1 MSAKQKLRDVSSSSS
16 EDDSESEVEENN
28 KTQSDSE
35 IEGDPQAEP
44 QTRTQTKF
52 ECPVDFVS
60 CAYDTSRSLSLEKLN
75 GSNTELWLIKAPAS
89 FKPERFEIAGCEHPR
104 RRATAR
110 CPSPASN
117 MPIARSFSGKK
128 VPLIGYETIET
139 GSAAT
144 RKIYNVFSS
153 QKELV
158 NTHLLVQGKG
168 KGSVLCGPLIQGY
181 MNVGERFGDCNGTEG
196 PKAIPASPA
205 PQIPAGLKQ
214 RFTPFGSST
223 PPSAG
228 RKRSSEE
235 EALSASP
242 ALDKRVKVVPSQGE
256 QSTRKE
262 KKKKKKKDEEID
274 ASRVLEFETSGSSGE
289 VTERK
294 KRKKKKDRERRE
306 EEEEEEEERTELEM
320 EIKEPPE
327 IKEEVFE
334 PEFGEQVD
342 SGRKKKKDKHRS
354 DR

>member
-1 MSAKQKLRDVSSSSS
+1 MY
-16 EDDSESEVEENN
+16 
-28 KTQSDSE
+28 
-35 IEGDPQAEP
+35 G
-44 QTRTQTKF
+44 TQTKF

-89 FKPERFEIAGCEHPR
+89 FKPE
-104 RRATAR
+104 
-110 CPSPASN
+110 
-117 MPIARSFSGKK
+117 SFSGKK

-181 MNVGERFGDCNGTEG
+181 MNVGERFGDCNGTVG

-223 PPSAG
+223 PPSVG
-228 RKRSSEE
+228 RKRSKIFNECI
-235 EALSASP
+235 L
-242 ALDKRVKVVPSQGE
+242 
-256 QSTRKE
+256 
-262 KKKKKKKDEEID
+262 
-274 ASRVLEFETSGSSGE
+274 SGSSGE

-294 KRKKKKDRERRE
+294 KKKKKKDRERRE
-306 EEEEEEEERTELEM
+306 EEEEEERERTELEM
-320 EIKEPPE
+320 EIKEPSEIKEEVFEPEFGEQVDSGRKKKKKKKKDRERREEEERPGLEVEIKEEPPE

-354 DR
+354 HR